1 MYKYFIILLLS
12 VCVAACSNDA
22 SIIDE
27 TLNSKETAKAD
38 GISDDVIMLS
48 TKSVTLNGEGG
59 LVIVKTEG
67 QHWWITDIVVDGE
80 MLYSMTN
87 NADDVKETAETGN
100 FTAQCGWLTVKVE
113 NWKITVTAMPNED
126 GGERTFSIGLEC
138 GDYFDRIEGKQ
149 EPKIL
154 DGIWDDN
161 IKLSTKEVTLNSKGE
176 PATIKAEGR
185 HWWITDIMV
194 DGEMLYSM
202 DGNTDD
208 MEKLAETGNF
218 TAQCGWLTV
227 KVENWEITV
236 TATPNDNGSERT
248 FSIGLECGDYFDRI
262 KGKQEAITSGIRLP
276 VVNK

>member
-12 VCVAACSNDA
+12 VCVAAYSNDA

-38 GISDDVIMLS
+38 GISDDVIKLS

-59 LVIVKTEG
+59 LVTVKAEG

-113 NWKITVTAMPNED
+113 NWEITVTAIPNED
-126 GGERTFSIGLEC
+126 GGERTFSIVLEC

-149 EPKIL
+149 E
-154 DGIWDDN
+154 
-161 IKLSTKEVTLNSKGE
+161 
-176 PATIKAEGR
+176 
-185 HWWITDIMV
+185 
-194 DGEMLYSM
+194 
-202 DGNTDD
+202 
-208 MEKLAETGNF
+208 
-218 TAQCGWLTV
+218 
-227 KVENWEITV
+227 
-236 TATPNDNGSERT
+236 
-248 FSIGLECGDYFDRI
+248 
-262 KGKQEAITSGIRLP
+262 AITSGIRPP